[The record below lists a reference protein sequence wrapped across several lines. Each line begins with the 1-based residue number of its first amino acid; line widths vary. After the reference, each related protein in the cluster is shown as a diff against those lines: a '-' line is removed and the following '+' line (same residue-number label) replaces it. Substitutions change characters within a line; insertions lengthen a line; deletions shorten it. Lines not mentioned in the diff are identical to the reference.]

1 VSRRGP
7 QAIRILHLEDN
18 ELDAALVR
26 KLVTAEWPSCQITL
40 VSSRF
45 AFTGEIQ
52 LHPFDL
58 ILADYTLD
66 SFNGLEALAI
76 AQQRVP
82 ETPFI
87 LLSGT
92 LSEERAIEAVRAG
105 ARDYVVKDQIRRLT
119 TAIHRALRENE
130 ERGKRQQ
137 AERYSRELAGFLNKA
152 RDAILVINLEN
163 QITFWNRGA
172 EQLCGWNAVEVA
184 NQTAEQ
190 LFGPA
195 VASQI
200 ARGLKITSEQ
210 GEWSGELELCTKG
223 GQLRLVEFRISLIND
238 DRGQPQARLAICT
251 DLTEQRQAE
260 RRIREQA
267 EMLDQARE
275 AIVITNMDGQVIY
288 WSAGA
293 QRIYGWQSEEAA
305 GKTVEELFP
314 GEADM
319 GRLRGARDITR
330 AQGEW
335 HGLMRLNDRL
345 GKPRTVEIRRTLIRD
360 ESGRGKAHLSISS
373 DVTEQKRLEEQLA
386 RVQRLEN
393 IGLLAAGIAHDLNNM
408 LAPMLLSLPVLR
420 EAVTDRPALR
430 MLDLLEQ
437 SAARG
442 TALIRQILA
451 FARGTGG
458 EPQLVQLRHLL
469 RDTSLFIAEAFP
481 KNIKVEE
488 RIAADLWPVNANPS
502 QLNQVLLN
510 LCLNARDAMAGGG
523 TLFMRAEN
531 CTLDEVTAGDIEGGR
546 PGRFVMLQIEDTGTG
561 VPAEVLAH
569 LWEPFVTSKGAG
581 KGTGLGLSTVRGI
594 VSNHSGFIQLDTMPG
609 KGTSFRVYFPAA
621 PVANSV
627 PATPSLQPPHGHGEL
642 ILVVDDEPPIR
653 NMISEMLTRN
663 GYRVLTASDGAEATA
678 FFAKHANEVRL
689 VISDLNMP
697 NLDGAIL
704 TQVLKR
710 MNPNVRV
717 LIVSGL
723 SAPQDS
729 RPAFRP
735 ENFTGAFLR
744 KPFKSDDLLRKT
756 ADLLQRPATPAAAS

>member
-1 VSRRGP
+1 VPQRSR
-7 QAIRILHLEDN
+7 QIVRILHLEDN
-18 ELDAALVR
+18 ELDAALVH

-40 VSSRF
+40 VSTRF
-45 AFTGEIQ
+45 AFTGELQ
-52 LHPFDL
+52 LHSFDL

-76 AQQRVP
+76 AQQSVP
-82 ETPFI
+82 DTPFI

-92 LSEERAIEAVRAG
+92 LSEERAIEAIRAG
-105 ARDYVVKDQIRRLT
+105 ARDYVLKDQIRRLT
-119 TAIHRALRENE
+119 AAIHRALKENE
-130 ERGKRQQ
+130 ERDKRQQ

-152 RDAILVINLEN
+152 RDAIVVINLEN

-172 EQLCGWNAVEVA
+172 EQLCGWTAVEVA
-184 NQTAEQ
+184 NHTADQ
-190 LFGPA
+190 LFGPGA
-195 VASQI
+195 AGQI

-210 GEWSGELELCTKG
+210 GEWSGELELPTKA
-223 GQLRLVEFRISLIND
+223 GQTRLVEFRISLIND
-238 DRGQPQARLAICT
+238 ERGQPQARLAICT
-251 DLTEQRQAE
+251 DVTKQRQAE

-275 AIVITNMDGQVIY
+275 AIVITDMAGHVIY

-293 QRIYGWQSEEAA
+293 ERIYGWQSDEAE

-319 GRLRGARDITR
+319 SRMRSAREITR
-330 AQGEW
+330 AQGQW
-335 HGLMRLNDRL
+335 HGQFHVNDRL
-345 GKPRTVEIRRTLIRD
+345 GKPRVVEIRRTLIRD

-386 RVQRLEN
+386 KVQRLEN

-408 LAPMLLSLPVLR
+408 LAPMLIAAPVLR
-420 EAVTDRPALR
+420 EAVTDAHALR

-442 TALIRQILA
+442 TALIRQILS
-451 FARGTGG
+451 FAQGTGG
-458 EPQLVQLRHLL
+458 ETQLVQLRHLL
-469 RDTSLFIAEAFP
+469 RDIGLFMAETFP

-488 RIAADLWPVNANPS
+488 RIAADLWPIMANAP
-502 QLNQVLLN
+502 QLHQVLLN
-510 LCLNARDAMAGGG
+510 LCLNARDAMASGGK
-523 TLFMRAEN
+523 LFLRAEN
-531 CTLDEVTAGDIEGGR
+531 CTLDEAAAGVIEGGR
-546 PGRFVMLQIEDTGTG
+546 SGRFVMLQVEDTGTG
-561 VPAEVLAH
+561 VPPEVLARM
-569 LWEPFVTSKGAG
+569 WEPFVTSKGAG

-594 VSNHSGFIQLDTMPG
+594 VSNHSGFIQLDTMRG
-609 KGTSFRVYFPAA
+609 EGTSFRVYLPAA
-621 PVANSV
+621 PVRAAVAGSANPES
-627 PATPSLQPPHGHGEL
+627 TRGHGEL
-642 ILVVDDEPPIR
+642 VLVVDDEAPIR
-653 NMISEMLTRN
+653 ALISEMLTRN

-697 NLDGAIL
+697 NLDGAML

-710 MNPNVRV
+710 MNSDVRV

-723 SAPQDS
+723 SAPMEH
-729 RPAFRP
+729 RPMFRP
-735 ENFTGAFLR
+735 EEFNGAFLR
-744 KPFKSDDLLRKT
+744 KPFKSDELLRKT
-756 ADLLQRPATPAAAS
+756 ADLLQRPVAGPVAR